1 MTEEQI
7 DRAAEEYTDQF
18 VPESIKSYTKYYKYC
33 GAPSSLE
40 YVYGA
45 FCEGAEWALEH
56 QWIDVNKSLPEYEE
70 DVIVTTDGK
79 DCWFTHRSNNPDVMR
94 ESHGF
99 VVYGWEEVRY
109 WMPIPKL
116 KVK

>member
-33 GAPSSLE
+33 
-40 YVYGA
+40 
-45 FCEGAEWALEH
+45 GAEWALEH

>member
-1 MTEEQI
+1 MKEEEL
-7 DRAAEEYTDQF
+7 RKAADEYTSSDKIRYIQDATDRDVEDAF
-18 VPESIKSYTKYYKYC
+18 V
-33 GAPSSLE
+33 
-40 YVYGA
+40 
-45 FCEGAEWALEH
+45 EGAEWALEH

-70 DVIVTTDGK
+70 GVIVTTDGK

-99 VVYGWEEVRY
+99 AVYGWEEVRY